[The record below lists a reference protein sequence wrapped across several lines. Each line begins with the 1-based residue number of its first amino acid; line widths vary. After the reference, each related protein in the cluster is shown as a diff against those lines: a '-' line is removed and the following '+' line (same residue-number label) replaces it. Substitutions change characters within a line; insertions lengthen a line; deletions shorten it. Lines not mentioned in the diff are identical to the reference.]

1 MGGQNSQVQNT
12 SATSQPWAPAQGA
25 LQGILGSLAP
35 LTGNASLSPAEQ
47 SALILASAL
56 GAAGVVARRPGLEPL
71 DRIRPSAEW
80 LLREVAAGR
89 SHALVGHLPFLGR
102 LAAWTTARRRIAG
115 LYHKRLADVGLDL
128 PTEAAKARHVYHL
141 FTVRHPQRDAL
152 AKLLTDEGI
161 STAVYYP
168 RSVPDQPM
176 FGGGADR
183 RWPEAWRASR
193 EVLSLPCFAE
203 LSDDEVER
211 VVAGVRRACER
222 L

>member
-1 MGGQNSQVQNT
+1 
-12 SATSQPWAPAQGA
+12 PDE
-25 LQGILGSLAP
+25 LR
-35 LTGNASLSPAEQ
+35 
-47 SALILASAL
+47 
-56 GAAGVVARRPGLEPL
+56 AAF
-71 DRIRPSAEW
+71 
-80 LLREVAAGR
+80 LRVTLR
-89 SHALVGHLPFLGR
+89 R
-102 LAAWTTARRRIAG
+102 LADWPTARRRIASR
-115 LYHKRLADVGLDL
+115 YHKGLAGLGLEL
-128 PTEAAKARHVYHL
+128 PVEAAKARHVYHL

-176 FGGGADR
+176 FGGGAEL

-211 VVAGVRRACER
+211 VVAAGPRACER

>member
-1 MGGQNSQVQNT
+1 MIDIAPETLAMFDASPFGYAST
-12 SATSQPWAPAQGA
+12 SGPFDAESSAAVTNGLAADAT
-25 LQGILGSLAP
+25 
-35 LTGNASLSPAEQ
+35 PAE
-47 SALILASAL
+47 
-56 GAAGVVARRPGLEPL
+56 AAP
-71 DRIRPSAEW
+71 
-80 LLREVAAGR
+80 
-89 SHALVGHLPFLGR
+89 
-102 LAAWTTARRRIAG
+102 
-115 LYHKRLADVGLDL
+115 
-128 PTEAAKARHVYHL
+128 ARHVYHL

-176 FGGGADR
+176 FGGGAER

-211 VVAGVRRACER
+211 VVAGVRRACAR

>member
-1 MGGQNSQVQNT
+1 MG
-12 SATSQPWAPAQGA
+12 
-25 LQGILGSLAP
+25 LEL
-35 LTGNASLSPAEQ
+35 PAE
-47 SALILASAL
+47 
-56 GAAGVVARRPGLEPL
+56 AAQ
-71 DRIRPSAEW
+71 
-80 LLREVAAGR
+80 
-89 SHALVGHLPFLGR
+89 
-102 LAAWTTARRRIAG
+102 
-115 LYHKRLADVGLDL
+115 
-128 PTEAAKARHVYHL
+128 ARHVYHL

-176 FGGGADR
+176 FGGGAER